1 MMLCMW
7 NGFADPW
14 GMLGLRGIALLS
26 MVVANVVAWG
36 IRRSA
41 LKPLVAERLSTF
53 FKILPTVVMLIWW
66 YPDIYQ
72 FCQQFPYLDHVF
84 AGMDQTLFGLQP
96 ALAFE
101 LAMPQTLWS
110 ELFCLGYYVFYYMM
124 AAVILFYLLYRYD
137 QLDRIGF
144 IFLGSFFLMYFIYEF
159 LPVAGPQFYFCALL
173 ERGDITSVEA
183 SSSFSSLFADGF
195 PQLGDYFR
203 THREMITPEVQ
214 GVFGNLVVSAH
225 EMGERPIAAFPSSH
239 VGISTI
245 LMMLAWRSKNKPL
258 FWIMFPLY
266 VLLCCGTV
274 YIKAHY
280 LVDSIAG
287 FFTAILFYYLTDWIY
302 SQYRG

>member
-36 IRRSA
+36 IRRSV

-72 FCQQFPYLDHVF
+72 FCQQFSYLDHVF

-101 LAMPQTLWS
+101 LAMPQALWS

-144 IFLGSFFLMYFIYEF
+144 MFLGSFFLMYFIYEF

-258 FWIMFPLY
+258 FWIMFPFY

>member
-84 AGMDQTLFGLQP
+84 ACMDQTLFGLQP

-101 LAMPQTLWS
+101 LAMPQALWS

>member
-41 LKPLVAERLSTF
+41 LKPLVAERLSAF

-72 FCQQFPYLDHVF
+72 FCQQFSYLDHVF

-101 LAMPQTLWS
+101 LAMPQALWS

-245 LMMLAWRSKNKPL
+245 LMMLAWRSKNKLL
-258 FWIMFPLY
+258 FWIMFPFY

>member
-14 GMLGLRGIALLS
+14 RMLGLRGIALLS

-36 IRRSA
+36 IRRSV

-72 FCQQFPYLDHVF
+72 FCQQFSYLDHVF

-101 LAMPQTLWS
+101 LAMPQALWS

-258 FWIMFPLY
+258 FWIMFPFY

-287 FFTAILFYYLTDWIY
+287 FFTAILFYYLIY